1 MVPIPTAAVRR
12 PHRDAALCSGARRRR
27 ISRSGAAPAPAVVHR
42 GTMAAGTM
50 ATGGGRR
57 AAGGNRSPVSCR
69 AGGAQAGA
77 GSGPRPRMQPCNP
90 CKHPGP
96 MNLLAF
102 DTSTDTL
109 SIAVQHGADVWQH
122 TGPGGARASV
132 LLIPQVL
139 RLMAQAGLSF
149 DRLDALVFGRGPG
162 SFTAPRTARAV
173 AQGLAYGA
181 RGGLGLPVLP
191 VDTLLAVAEEA
202 RQRYGCTRVVAVLD
216 ARMDEVYHARCEWL
230 PGDDRWRAEPDFG
243 LGAPESV
250 QPPAGWTVAGNA
262 RARYGQPLGPPPPPC
277 HVRAF
282 PTAPALLRRAPG
294 VIADGGGVPAS
305 AALPRY
311 IRDKVAHTT
320 AERAALR
327 AAHQDGI

>member
-1 MVPIPTAAVRR
+1 MVPIHTAAVRR
-12 PHRDAALCSGARRRR
+12 PHRGAALFSGAHRRQIR
-27 ISRSGAAPAPAVVHR
+27 RSGAAPAPAVVHR
-42 GTMAAGTM
+42 GPSPWRRARAAGDE
-50 ATGGGRR
+50 
-57 AAGGNRSPVSCR
+57 AGGNRSPVSCR
-69 AGGAQAGA
+69 AAAHGPGA
-77 GSGPRPRMQPCNP
+77 GSAPRPRMQPCNP

-132 LLIPQVL
+132 SLIAQVL

-162 SFTAPRTARAV
+162 SFTGLRTACAV

-202 RQRYGCTRVVAVLD
+202 RQRYGCTRV
-216 ARMDEVYHARCEWL
+216 
-230 PGDDRWRAEPDFG
+230 
-243 LGAPESV
+243 
-250 QPPAGWTVAGNA
+250 
-262 RARYGQPLGPPPPPC
+262 
-277 HVRAF
+277 
-282 PTAPALLRRAPG
+282 
-294 VIADGGGVPAS
+294 
-305 AALPRY
+305 
-311 IRDKVAHTT
+311 
-320 AERAALR
+320 
-327 AAHQDGI
+327 